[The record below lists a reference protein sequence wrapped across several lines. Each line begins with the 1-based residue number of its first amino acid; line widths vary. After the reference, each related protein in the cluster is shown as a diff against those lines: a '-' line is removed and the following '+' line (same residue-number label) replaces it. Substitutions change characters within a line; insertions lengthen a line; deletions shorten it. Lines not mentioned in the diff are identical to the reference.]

1 MAHGNSNWFLILL
14 LLHST
19 LLLILR
25 VLSSNPRGVD
35 FACKCLVPPVEE
47 SLDWSAFLTPTHTD
61 RSVLTDVILLPAA
74 AVIGLV
80 VVSWGCK
87 RFYGPSSLTLT
98 TSWKMNFSAE
108 QILFGPTEQ
117 ATTIAGW
124 PLPMALMALWHCCS
138 RRLPGRRNPFLKSIF
153 HGHLALSRKIRK
165 NSVDALCSPLW
176 LASTEECVAL

>member
-19 LLLILR
+19 LLLLLR
-25 VLSSNPRGVD
+25 VLSSSPRGVA

-98 TSWKMNFSAE
+98 TSWKMHFSAE
-108 QILFGPTEQ
+108 QILFGPTER

-138 RRLPGRRNPFLKSIF
+138 RRLLGRRIPRSFGAFEENLGKLIGWTLHSVVTCF
-153 HGHLALSRKIRK
+153 HWGVCGAINHS
-165 NSVDALCSPLW
+165 D
-176 LASTEECVAL
+176 